1 MIGFGSALPATNLSQ
16 NSPAEQHTMTDD
28 EERDALLCQVESSD
42 LVSFGLI
49 PEFTGRLPV
58 VVGLNSVTEKML
70 LEILTQPQ
78 NCLVSQYTALFAMDG
93 VSCADLNDLNK
104 LFSSPAAPGQADLL

>member
-1 MIGFGSALPATNLSQ
+1 MSSNNLTTILCCIIQVIGFGDPSSSTNLST
-16 NSPAEQHTMTDD
+16 PAQQHTMTDD

-58 VVGLNSVTEKML
+58 VVGLNSVTEHML

-78 NCLVSQYTALFAMDG
+78 NCLVSQYTTLFAMDG
-93 VSCADLNDLNK
+93 VS
-104 LFSSPAAPGQADLL
+104 